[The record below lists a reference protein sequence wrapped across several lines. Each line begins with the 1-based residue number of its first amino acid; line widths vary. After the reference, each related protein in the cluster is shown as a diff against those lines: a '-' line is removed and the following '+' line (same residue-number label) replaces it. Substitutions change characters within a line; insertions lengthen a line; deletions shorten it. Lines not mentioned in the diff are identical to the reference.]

1 MKDMVVVLGAG
12 RQIGSFFNPRGRGEG
27 DVELE
32 YEYASADDIPAEFAP
47 LYAEQGGKYV
57 LAKVKGVAPAASVQ
71 RLESALAKERN
82 DHKTVK
88 QQLSALGGRSIE
100 DVLTDLDRISELEAQ
115 AQGKGNDPEAIEKI
129 VKARMAPLERQLQAI
144 TTERDTVKQEIE
156 TYKTRETKTKIK
168 DAVIA
173 AAATAKLRP
182 SAIEDAVTYAQLH
195 MTVDDTGNVV
205 TKDGSGFTPYLTPTD
220 WLNEMLPKRPHW
232 VEGSAGGGAG
242 GGKGDGFGGEDPYSH
257 DGWNISKQ
265 MQLWKS
271 DKARAIRLASKNGVD
286 PVKPVRPAKK

>member
-1 MKDMVVVLGAG
+1 MTSNDLFRTVFK
-12 RQIGSFFNPRGRGEG
+12 PRGRGEG
-27 DVELE
+27 DIELE
-32 YEYASADDIPAEFAP
+32 YEYASAEDIPAEFAP

-57 LAKVKGVAPAASVQ
+57 LAKVKGVAPAASVS

-82 DHKTVK
+82 DHKQVK
-88 QQLSALGGRSIE
+88 QQLSGLGGRSIE
-100 DVLTDLDRISELEAQ
+100 EVLADLDRIPELEAQ

-129 VKARMAPLERQLQAI
+129 VKARLAPMERTIQAL

-168 DAVIA
+168 DAVVA

-195 MTVDDTGNVV
+195 MTVDDQGNVV

-220 WLNEMLPKRPHW
+220 WLNEILPKRPHW
-232 VEGSAGGGAG
+232 VEGSAGGGASGHGAG
-242 GGKGDGFGGEDPYSH
+242 GHNGEDPYSYE
-257 DGWNISKQ
+257 GWNISKQ
-265 MQLWKS
+265 MQLWKTNQPLA
-271 DKARAIRLASKNGVD
+271 KRLAEKHGVD
-286 PVKPVRPAKK
+286 PIKPVRPAKK